1 MILTDGAR
9 MLTTPTYHVYAMYA
23 AHQGGQAVRALVQGE
38 TIDWVDEDGDDG
50 AVHRG
55 ALPQVAGSASIR
67 DGALTVSL
75 VNTHAEEPLDL
86 VLALLGADGTIATRT
101 TLASDDIHAHNTFDE
116 PTRVAPHVEHPDL
129 AANGATV
136 TLPPASVT
144 TLTIA
149 L

>member
-1 MILTDGAR
+1 

-38 TIDWVDEDGDDG
+38 TIDWVDRDGDDSAAHQG
-50 AVHRG
+50 S
-55 ALPQVAGSASIR
+55 LPQIAGSASLR

-75 VNTHAEEPLDL
+75 VNTHASESLD
-86 VLALLGADGTIATRT
+86 VTLALYGADGTIETRT
-101 TLASDDIHAHNTFDE
+101 TLAGDDIQAHNTFDE
-116 PTRVAPHVEHPDL
+116 PARVAPHVEHPDL
-129 AANGATV
+129 AADGATV